1 MIQVDNLSFQT
12 DHVPILKH
20 INLAIQKNEF
30 VGVIGPNGSGK
41 STLLKNIYRQLK
53 PTEGTVYIGGQ
64 EAAGIKSREMAR
76 KMAVV
81 GQENSIEFD
90 FTVGEVVRMG
100 RYAHKKLFSSGEKED
115 DEICQEALEAVGMAG
130 CKERSFLSLSGGEKQ
145 RIYLACAFAQKSE
158 IIVLDEPT
166 NHLDIGYQLAMMD
179 TLKKQEDT
187 TILTA
192 VHDMNLAAWYCDRI
206 LVMQDGA
213 VIAAG
218 IPEEVLTTKL
228 MRKVFRVET
237 EISRDSNGKM
247 QVHYLGCV
255 K

>member
-1 MIQVDNLSFQT
+1 MIQIDNLSFQT
-12 DHVPILKH
+12 ANVPILKQ

-41 STLLKNIYRQLK
+41 STLLKNIYRQLR

-64 EAAGIKSREMAR
+64 EASGFKSREMAR

-81 GQENSIEFD
+81 GQENSMEFD

-100 RYAHKKLFSSGEKED
+100 RYAYKTLFSSGEKED
-115 DEICQEALEAVGMAG
+115 DEICQEALEAVGMDA
-130 CKERSFLSLSGGEKQ
+130 CKDRSFLSLSGGEKQ

-166 NHLDIGYQLAMMD
+166 NHLDIGYQLAVMD
-179 TLKKQEDT
+179 TLKKKEDT

-206 LVMQDGA
+206 FVMQDGV

-218 IPEEVLTTKL
+218 IPEQVMTPEL
-228 MRKVFRVET
+228 MRDVFGVET
-237 EISRDSNGKM
+237 EISRDCNGKM

-255 K
+255 R